1 MEEVITRKKRIEFT
15 VSDDEN
21 TKIAHL
27 AAKVGMNVTAY
38 CRAKALQA
46 PIRELQTE
54 DPLDAIGKELGPLVF
69 RIHEI
74 IKKSDDFFFGLSQQD
89 TQCIISDLRQIC
101 DLIYKG
107 DNGK

>member
-1 MEEVITRKKRIEFT
+1 MEKINTRKRIEFT
-15 VSDDEN
+15 VSEKEFGHIERN
-21 TKIAHL
+21 
-27 AAKVGMNVTAY
+27 AAKAKMKVAAY
-38 CRAKALQA
+38 CRVIALH
-46 PIRELQTE
+46 PSIRETQSE

-101 DLIYKG
+101 DLIYK